1 MTTSEGTLDIPGRLD
16 TIPCLQ
22 VNNKRSINNA
32 WVLLN
37 YKIMLVVP
45 ISSARPGVSIDVLKI
60 LILTPAT
67 PAHKTEIKT
76 GSICI
81 PIVFDK
87 LTIFEEIVKFVLG
100 HPIEVFFGVRIFYR
114 RRENC

>member
-1 MTTSEGTLDIPGRLD
+1 
-16 TIPCLQ
+16 
-22 VNNKRSINNA
+22 
-32 WVLLN
+32 
-37 YKIMLVVP
+37 MLVVL

-60 LILTPAT
+60 LILTPST
-67 PAHKTEIKT
+67 PAHKPEIKT